1 LTLRQAWVSDIIHM
15 DIVQTNNFV

>member
-1 LTLRQAWVSDIIHM
+1 M